1 MNNELMR
8 YSRGDVQPTK
18 PERAVARQAKQM
30 YDDVRLATFQSD
42 GVLAFGGH
50 AMEGLVSLDNLRMHL
65 AGDDPVLH
73 GLLGEVEASTLSEV
87 IRIQRGMVKNWGY

>member
-1 MNNELMR
+1 MNNELML
-8 YSRGDVQPTK
+8 YSRGDAQPAK
-18 PERAVARQAKQM
+18 HERAVARRAKQI

-73 GLLGEVEASTLSEV
+73 GLLGEIEANTLTEV
-87 IRIQRGMVKNWGY
+87 VRIQRGLVHSWGY